1 MCDLIERYE
10 TIKQFC
16 KQDCDCDPKDCPDKT
31 CYEVEII
38 ESVPT
43 HPTKLT
49 DEDKETIRIHLSAFK
64 EKLCNQHRWNEAE
77 EYEELISRLLSTP
90 SVQPQ
95 WIPVSERLPEDLEEV
110 IVTWVNHDPE
120 SYYAFTKNLPFTGV
134 AVYHRGKWYWYSSI
148 CTDVLG
154 EYGRNDNDKM
164 DDAIEVIAWM
174 PFPKPW
180 KEVKE

>member
-1 MCDLIERYE
+1 MRLI
-10 TIKQFC
+10 
-16 KQDCDCDPKDCPDKT
+16 DAD
-31 CYEVEII
+31 
-38 ESVPT
+38 
-43 HPTKLT
+43 
-49 DEDKETIRIHLSAFK
+49 
-64 EKLCNQHRWNEAE
+64 KLCEDLLNRWNIADARK
-77 EYEELISRLLSTP
+77 EELIRQVMADIVTP
-90 SVQPQ
+90 IVVNQPTVNQ

-174 PFPKPW
+174 PLPEPW